1 MLLRCLVRSVDAASV
16 FAVAAMSTA
25 VGRERSG
32 VGAAMPGRTLRRAL
46 LSGVLAPVMLAA
58 LAQDPL
64 VQASV
69 DRATVRENES
79 FTYSIVAEGSVRDDP
94 DTSAIEQQF
103 DVLSRSSRTRIE
115 IVNGQ
120 RRQVV
125 EWDLEL
131 FPTGAGSFVLPPSY
145 VAGAASNAV
154 EVEILPAPESDGE
167 LPDVFI
173 EVDAEPSTPY
183 VQAQVLYTLRLF
195 VGVNTGRATLTAPR
209 VSGGEA
215 IVERL
220 GEDRQYQ
227 TTRAGRSFSVR
238 ERRYAIFPQQ
248 TGALTVGPATF
259 EAMVVPT
266 RGFSRVQRL
275 RSDSLELDVRPAVA
289 PPPEFP
295 DAVWLP
301 ARALTLSQDWVDEQG
316 RFSLGVPRTRM
327 LTVEADGVLETQLPE
342 LVLATAPG
350 IRQYPDQPDLDRRT
364 SERGLQGRRV
374 ERYAVIA
381 QNTGEI
387 EIPGQELAWWN
398 VDEARWDVARIE
410 PSVVTVLPGIEPVFD
425 DPAPDV
431 PATVE
436 GAPPAPPATNY
447 WRLVSGML
455 ATAWLATLVLW
466 LRSRSADPAA
476 GVQPARSPRRAK
488 NRQLLRK
495 LRAACEENDAA
506 AAHGLL
512 LQWAELRFPESP
524 PQSLGVLADRLPPA
538 VAAEIAVLEASV
550 YGAGAEQWDGKGL
563 AAALKRVDA
572 VARANPK
579 DKADP
584 LLPLYR

>member
-1 MLLRCLVRSVDAASV
+1 
-16 FAVAAMSTA
+16 
-25 VGRERSG
+25 
-32 VGAAMPGRTLRRAL
+32 MPGRMLCRAL
-46 LSGVLAPVMLAA
+46 ITGLLASAMLTAH
-58 LAQDPL
+58 AQDTL
-64 VQASV
+64 VRASV

-115 IVNGQ
+115 IVNTQ

-125 EWDLEL
+125 EWDFEL
-131 FPTGAGSFVLPPSY
+131 FPTGAGNFVLPPSY
-145 VAGAASNAV
+145 VAGAASNTV
-154 EVEILPAPESDGE
+154 EVEILPAPVSDEE
-167 LPDVFI
+167 LPDVFM

-248 TGALTVGPATF
+248 TGTLSVGPATF

-275 RSDSLELDVRPAVA
+275 RSDSLEIDVRPAVA
-289 PPPEFP
+289 PPPELP

-301 ARALTLSQDWVDEQG
+301 ARALTLTQDWVDEQG
-316 RFSLGVPRTRM
+316 RFSLGVPRTRL
-327 LTVEADGVLETQLPE
+327 LTVEANGVLETQIPE
-342 LVLATAPG
+342 LVLATAAG
-350 IRQYPDQPDLDRRT
+350 IRQYPDQPELDRRT
-364 SERGLQGRRV
+364 SEQGVQGRRV

-410 PSVVTVLPGIEPVFD
+410 PTVVAVLPGIEPVFD
-425 DPAPDV
+425 EPVPNAPEAAQD
-431 PATVE
+431 AQ
-436 GAPPAPPATNY
+436 PAPPATNY
-447 WRLVSGML
+447 WTLVSAVL
-455 ATAWLATLVLW
+455 AAAWLVTLVAW
-466 LRSRSADPAA
+466 LRTRSADRAA
-476 GVQPARSPRRAK
+476 GVQPARAPRRSK

-524 PQSLGVLADRLPPA
+524 PQSLGVLAGRLPPA
-538 VAAEIAVLEASV
+538 IAAEIAVLEACV
-550 YGAGAEQWDGKGL
+550 YGTGAEDFNGKGL
-563 AAALKRVDA
+563 AAALKGVDA
-572 VARANPK
+572 VARAGSN
-579 DKADP
+579 DKPDP

>member
-1 MLLRCLVRSVDAASV
+1 MVNSGVPARTV
-16 FAVAAMSTA
+16 FA
-25 VGRERSG
+25 G
-32 VGAAMPGRTLRRAL
+32 L
-46 LSGVLAPVMLAA
+46 LTLAA
-58 LAQDPL
+58 LLAHAQDTL
-64 VQASV
+64 VRATV

-94 DTSAIEQQF
+94 DTSAIERQF

-131 FPTGAGSFVLPPSY
+131 FPMAAGNFVLPPSL
-145 VAGAASNAV
+145 VAGAASNVV
-154 EVEILPAPESDGE
+154 EVEVLPAPVSDEE

-173 EVDAEPSTPY
+173 EVDAQPATPY

-248 TGALTVGPATF
+248 TGPLTVGPATF

-301 ARALTLSQDWVDEQG
+301 ARTLTLSQDWVDEQG
-316 RFSLGVPRTRM
+316 RFSLGVPRTRE
-327 LTVEADGVLETQLPE
+327 LTVQADGVLETQLPE

-364 SERGLQGRRV
+364 SEQGVQGRRV

-398 VDEARWDVARIE
+398 VAEARWDVARIE

-425 DPAPDV
+425 ELV
-431 PATVE
+431 PESTEAFE
-436 GAPPAPPATNY
+436 GAPPAPPARSY
-447 WRLVSGML
+447 WPVVSGVL
-455 ATAWLATLVLW
+455 AVGWLATLVAW
-466 LRSRSADPAA
+466 LRIRSADRAA
-476 GVQPARSPRRAK
+476 SEQPARAPRRSK

-524 PQSLGVLADRLPPA
+524 PQSLGVLADQLPPA
-538 VAAEIAVLEASV
+538 VAVEIAVLEASV
-550 YGAGAEQWDGKGL
+550 YGAGAEEWNGKGL
-563 AAALKRVDA
+563 AAALKGIDA
-572 VARANPK
+572 VARESSR
-579 DKADP
+579 DKPDP